1 MVNVMRYKWIADAEG
16 PAQCQTR
23 PFNTQLE
30 LKTHAKMR
38 FFSLFSD
45 SI

>member
-23 PFNTQLE
+23 PLYYCAGLNDLCAGE
-30 LKTHAKMR
+30 
-38 FFSLFSD
+38 
-45 SI
+45 